1 MATWKKYFNV
11 HKSPLNA
18 DANRDSGTGGNVRA
32 SKFSSYLNEVYT
44 GTPNRVD
51 RYAQYDQM
59 DADTEINAALDTIAE
74 FCTQFDTKTDTP
86 FDVHFNG
93 TPTDTEVT
101 VIKKTLKQWCRINE
115 FDKRLFRMLRSTIKY
130 GDQFFIRDPET
141 FEWSWVD
148 PTQLTKVIIN
158 ETKGKRPEQYVIK
171 NLGLDIAGKTA
182 TDVMKHDTQYMS
194 MNSVPGVSGNPGS
207 MTTSGNRNF
216 GSSTA
221 ATNEFGVDAAHMVH
235 FSMTEGMDLNWPFGT
250 SLLEPIF
257 KIFKQK
263 ELLEDS
269 IIIYRVQRAPERRI
283 FYIDVGNMPA
293 HMAMSFV
300 ERVKNEIHQRRI
312 PSRNG
317 GGATVMDSSYNPL
330 CLALDTKIPLL
341 DGRTV
346 ELNQLIDEYQAGK
359 ENWVYS
365 CDPVSGAVVPGVISW
380 AGVTRKNAQVI
391 RLTLDNGQSIVVT
404 PDHRIPVLG
413 RGFIEAQ
420 HLTPHDSL
428 ISFETRYKSLSADAD
443 RSYQQVYDHETNKW
457 VFTHRMVAG
466 FFKDRNKHQEFTF
479 SEEYKGAC
487 KTTVH
492 HQDYNRYNNDPRNLT
507 WMHPVDH
514 TLYHSYVKKDYWEN
528 LSPIE
533 SDRIKNK
540 IRSSLAQTRAAM
552 SADDISKI
560 SESCSNGQRARW
572 EAVDRNS
579 AAYYNYTSTLSL
591 ARKQYIS
598 VNPEFKQLLLNNL
611 SVQQAKPWDN
621 VKFVWTQEMLQRVV
635 DTVKSGVTK
644 RIQLINAMNT
654 DSVFLSQMKAAN
666 PATIAGVSKITDSFT
681 DSKLKRMYDKF
692 GYDNFKDF
700 VEKTQVYNHKITAIE
715 WLDQAQDT
723 GCITIDAAER
733 WHSHHT
739 FATSSGIFVKN
750 SIMEDY
756 FFAQSADGRG
766 SKVETLPGGE
776 NLGQIDDLKFFTN
789 KMMRALRIPSS
800 YMPTGPDDGTAT
812 YNDGKVGTAFIQ
824 EFRFNKYCQRI
835 QSLVAPIFDEEFK
848 LFMKFKGLEI
858 DASTFD
864 LRFVPPQNFAAYREI
879 ELNSSRVSIF
889 GQMAEVPYMSKRFV
903 LKKYLNLDEDEIIEN
918 ERMWLEENP
927 DALEN
932 AGQTQ
937 ADMLGG
943 MPGGVTDSN
952 LGTNDLGAVGIN
964 LPPEGGPDL
973 SEVPA
978 AGGEIPAGGTTPPIG
993 A

>member
-18 DANRDSGTGGNVRA
+18 NAKRESGTGNTGGNVRA

-44 GTPNRVD
+44 GTPNRID

-59 DADTEINAALDTIAE
+59 DADTEINSALDTIAE
-74 FCTQFDTKTDTP
+74 FCTQFDIKTDTP
-86 FDVHFNG
+86 FDVHYNG
-93 TPTDTEVT
+93 TPTDTE
-101 VIKKTLKQWCRINE
+101 IKVVKQALKQWCRINE

-141 FEWSWVD
+141 FEWIWLD

-158 ETKGKRPEQYVIK
+158 ETKGKKPEQYVIK
-171 NLGLDIAGKTA
+171 NLGLDIADKTA

-207 MTTSGNRNF
+207 MTTSGIRNF

-250 SLLEPIF
+250 SILEPIF

-312 PSRNG
+312 PSRTG

-330 CLALDTKIPLL
+330 
-341 DGRTV
+341 
-346 ELNQLIDEYQAGK
+346 
-359 ENWVYS
+359 
-365 CDPVSGAVVPGVISW
+365 
-380 AGVTRKNAQVI
+380 
-391 RLTLDNGQSIVVT
+391 
-404 PDHRIPVLG
+404 
-413 RGFIEAQ
+413 
-420 HLTPHDSL
+420 
-428 ISFETRYKSLSADAD
+428 
-443 RSYQQVYDHETNKW
+443 
-457 VFTHRMVAG
+457 
-466 FFKDRNKHQEFTF
+466 
-479 SEEYKGAC
+479 
-487 KTTVH
+487 
-492 HQDYNRYNNDPRNLT
+492 
-507 WMHPVDH
+507 
-514 TLYHSYVKKDYWEN
+514 
-528 LSPIE
+528 
-533 SDRIKNK
+533 
-540 IRSSLAQTRAAM
+540 
-552 SADDISKI
+552 
-560 SESCSNGQRARW
+560 
-572 EAVDRNS
+572 
-579 AAYYNYTSTLSL
+579 
-591 ARKQYIS
+591 
-598 VNPEFKQLLLNNL
+598 
-611 SVQQAKPWDN
+611 
-621 VKFVWTQEMLQRVV
+621 
-635 DTVKSGVTK
+635 
-644 RIQLINAMNT
+644 
-654 DSVFLSQMKAAN
+654 
-666 PATIAGVSKITDSFT
+666 
-681 DSKLKRMYDKF
+681 
-692 GYDNFKDF
+692 
-700 VEKTQVYNHKITAIE
+700 
-715 WLDQAQDT
+715 
-723 GCITIDAAER
+723 
-733 WHSHHT
+733 
-739 FATSSGIFVKN
+739 

-835 QSLVAPIFDEEFK
+835 QSLVAPIFDAEFK

-864 LRFVPPQNFAAYREI
+864 LRFVAPQNFAAYREI

-927 DALEN
+927 EALEK
-932 AGQTQ
+932 AGHTQ
-937 ADMLGG
+937 EDMMAGMPGGG
-943 MPGGVTDSN
+943 MPGGD

-964 LPPEGGPDL
+964 PPPEGGPDL
-973 SEVPA
+973 GEVPP
-978 AGGEIPAGGTTPPIG
+978 AGGEAAEGAGPPAG